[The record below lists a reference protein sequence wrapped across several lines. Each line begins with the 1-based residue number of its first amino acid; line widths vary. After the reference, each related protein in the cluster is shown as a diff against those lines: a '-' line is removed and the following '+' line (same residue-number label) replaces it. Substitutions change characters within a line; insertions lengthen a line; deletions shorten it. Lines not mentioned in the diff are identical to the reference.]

1 MSLNAKYLAD
11 LFQKHNPSR
20 MVETESSSSILL
32 GSEEWNWVSIPKIMG
47 VINLSPDSWYR
58 ESVCLSA
65 EAAIKRGRVLMAQG
79 ADIIDVG
86 AESSLN
92 SADRVDSQKQ
102 LSRVLPVLKELS
114 TSGATISLETYRSE
128 VAIEG
133 VKAGAKVINLTG
145 YQEQEAIFEMAA
157 DKDLALVLCFVD
169 GDNVRTVDQLNVS
182 TDDPMPSLM
191 RFFESKIEL
200 ATRYGAKNLILDA
213 GLGFYYRNLLDGKR
227 RVEYQIRAFLES
239 YRLGELGYPVCNA
252 LPHAFEYFGEEVR
265 VAESFFATLASLG
278 GTHCFRT
285 HEVARVKPII
295 EIMNGYGS

>member
-1 MSLNAKYLAD
+1 MSLNAKYLAE
-11 LFQKHNPSR
+11 LFKKHPPSNIAEAER
-20 MVETESSSSILL
+20 ASSILL
-32 GSEEWNWVSIPKIMG
+32 GSEDWNWGTDPKIMG

-65 EAAIKRGRVLMAQG
+65 EAAIKRGRILIAQG

-102 LSRVLPVLKELS
+102 LSRILPVLKELS
-114 TSGATISLETYRSE
+114 TSGATISIETYRSE
-128 VAIEG
+128 VAIQG
-133 VKAGAKVINLTG
+133 SVAGAKVINLTG
-145 YQEQEAIFEMAA
+145 YQEQEAIFELAA
-157 DKDLALVLCFVD
+157 EKNLALILCFVD
-169 GDNVRTVDQLNVS
+169 GDNVRTVDKLNVS

-200 ATRYGAKNLILDA
+200 AAKYRAKNLILDA
-213 GLGFYYRNLLDGKR
+213 GLGFYYRNLLDGKK

-239 YRLGELGYPVCNA
+239 YRLGQLGYPVCNA

-265 VAESFFATLASLG
+265 VAESFFATLALLG

-285 HEVARVKPII
+285 HEVARVKPIV

>member
-65 EAAIKRGRVLMAQG
+65 EAATKRGRVLMAQG

-157 DKDLALVLCFVD
+157 DRDLALVLCFVD
-169 GDNVRTVDQLNVS
+169 GDNVRTVDQ
-182 TDDPMPSLM
+182 
-191 RFFESKIEL
+191 
-200 ATRYGAKNLILDA
+200 
-213 GLGFYYRNLLDGKR
+213 
-227 RVEYQIRAFLES
+227 
-239 YRLGELGYPVCNA
+239 C
-252 LPHAFEYFGEEVR
+252 H
-265 VAESFFATLASLG
+265 
-278 GTHCFRT
+278 H
-285 HEVARVKPII
+285 
-295 EIMNGYGS
+295 

>member
-102 LSRVLPVLKELS
+102 LSRVLPVLKELRQ
-114 TSGATISLETYRSE
+114 GRKL
-128 VAIEG
+128 
-133 VKAGAKVINLTG
+133 
-145 YQEQEAIFEMAA
+145 
-157 DKDLALVLCFVD
+157 
-169 GDNVRTVDQLNVS
+169 
-182 TDDPMPSLM
+182 
-191 RFFESKIEL
+191 
-200 ATRYGAKNLILDA
+200 
-213 GLGFYYRNLLDGKR
+213 
-227 RVEYQIRAFLES
+227 
-239 YRLGELGYPVCNA
+239 
-252 LPHAFEYFGEEVR
+252 
-265 VAESFFATLASLG
+265 
-278 GTHCFRT
+278 
-285 HEVARVKPII
+285 
-295 EIMNGYGS
+295 